1 MDKADNKRGV
11 MVGIFLALGLILFVV
26 GVLTLG
32 GQQKTFVKSIN
43 LSAVFDDVA
52 GLKKGNN
59 IWFSGVKVGTIS
71 NIRFIGPGQVEVFM
85 SVDKGTQQYIHRNAN
100 ARISSDGLI
109 GNKIIVI
116 DGGSPQAPIIQD
128 GDVLQVEKLTSTDDM
143 MKTLQQNNQ
152 NLLSITGDF
161 KLLSRKILQGKGTV
175 GTLMADSLM
184 AIQLRN
190 SMRNLE
196 ATTASAARMATQL
209 DVFSRKMNTKGG
221 LADKL
226 LTDTVTFNRFKNTV
240 TQLQESATNA
250 AVVTNNL
257 SKASDKLNRT
267 DNPIGVLL
275 NDKKGAEQL
284 QSTMNYLQ
292 QSSVKLNDDL
302 EAVQHNFL
310 LRGFFKKKEK
320 AKQDSIK
327 KAQKL
332 QQQQQ

>member
-11 MVGIFLALGLILFVV
+11 MVGIFLSLGLILFVV

-32 GQQKTFVKSIN
+32 GQQKTFVKSIR
-43 LSAVFDDVA
+43 LSSVFEDVA

-59 IWFSGVKVGTIS
+59 VWFSGVKVGTIS

-128 GDVLQVEKLTSTDDM
+128 GDVLQAEKLTSTDDM

-226 LTDTVTFNRFKNTV
+226 LTDTVTFNRFKATV
-240 TQLQESATNA
+240 TELQKSATNA

-275 NDKKGAEQL
+275 NDPKGAAQL

-302 EAVQHNFL
+302 EAAQSNFL
-310 LRGFFKKKEK
+310 LRGFFKKREK